1 MKLNISGKITQYFI
15 NSQLTVLL
23 MAATAVLGLFAL
35 VFTPREEN
43 PQIVVPAAN
52 VMVMLPGASAQE
64 VEELISKKLEAKLW
78 EIPGVEDVYSM
89 SMNSLAVVTVKF
101 HVGQDKERSIVKLY
115 DKIMSNMDL
124 TPPGA
129 SQPLVKPIDVDDVP
143 IVAITISGA
152 PGTGFDDAK
161 LKIVADHVLDELRKI
176 PGVGNTAVIG
186 GRSRQVRIT
195 LDPQRIAGHGLSPLQ
210 IMQSLNISNA
220 NLAAGDLEQGSKK
233 LAVEAGGFF
242 SSAAEVRNAVVGVAN
257 NKPIYLGDVADVTDG
272 VEETV
277 RLTRMAVVS
286 GHADHGDPQSAVQ
299 AAGELPAV
307 TIALA
312 KRQKLNAVQISNE
325 ILAKLDE
332 LKKTQ
337 IPSGINVT
345 ITRND
350 GKAANDAVNELVF
363 HLVVSIIVVIILL
376 FVTLG
381 WREAAIV
388 ALAIPL
394 TLFITLAI
402 GMVAGQTINRITL
415 FALILSL
422 GLLVD
427 DAIVVVENI
436 HRHYKLQQHSRLQG
450 AIMAVNE
457 IGMPTIL
464 ATLTVVLAFI
474 PMAFVTGM
482 MGPYMMPIPFNV
494 PVAMITSL
502 LVAFVVT
509 PWASYR
515 LMKTEQ
521 HGAAQPLEETRI
533 YRIYRSVLAP
543 LLESPLKRKFFLGVI
558 ALVFLVTMSF
568 PLFQWV
574 KFRMLPKA
582 NKNTF
587 LVSIDM
593 APGTVLENTDRVA
606 RAVGDYVR
614 RIPEVKDYETFVGT
628 GSVIDFN
635 GLLRGG
641 AFREASHFADI
652 RVNLHDK
659 EERKASSEKI
669 VLRIRQDIAR
679 IAQEHGAN
687 IKLVEDP
694 PGPPVRATVVA
705 EIYGPDLATQ
715 REIARDVRALFA
727 KTDQVVDIDDS
738 VKEKQDKYQFVVDKE
753 KASLAGISTEQIVHT
768 LRMSLAGMA
777 VSTLH
782 VPGSKNP
789 VAITLRLPKSDRT
802 GLADMD
808 KVFVTGPQGSQV
820 PLMSLIKV
828 VPAEMDRLIHHKN
841 LEPVTYVY
849 AEMGDRSQVYAVLD
863 MMKYHRNHPLPKGY
877 SIKWDG
883 EMKLTLDVFRDL
895 GAAMGV
901 ALIAIYLLLVGR
913 FRSFTIPVVIM
924 ASIPLSMIGIMPG
937 FAMTNVYFSA
947 TSMIGVIALA
957 GIVVRNSIVLL
968 EFIID
973 KKQEGVPLQQA
984 LIEAGAIRTR
994 PIVLTA
1000 AAAILGSAVIV
1011 TDPVWSGL
1019 ALALIFGMLASTAL
1033 TLVVIPVFYYIVEK
1047 KNWETVREAAD
1058 ETQQAEPDSI
1068 KLQTQDSPAHI

>member
-23 MAATAVLGLFAL
+23 MAATTILGLFAL
-35 VFTPREEN
+35 WFTPREEN

-52 VMVMLPGASAQE
+52 VMVMKPGASAKE
-64 VEELISKKLEAKLW
+64 IEELVSRPLQAKLW
-78 EIPGVEDVYSM
+78 EIPGVEDVYSL
-89 SMNSLAVVTVKF
+89 SMNSMAVVTVKF
-101 HVGQDKERSIVKLY
+101 YVGQDKERSLVKLY
-115 DKIMSNMDL
+115 DKLMSNMDFA
-124 TPPGA
+124 PAGA

-143 IVAITISGA
+143 IVAVTLSPKPGA
-152 PGTGFDDAK
+152 QYDDGQ
-161 LKIVADHVLDELRKI
+161 LRLVADHLLDDLRTI
-176 PGVGNTAVIG
+176 SGVGNTQVIG
-186 GRSRQVRIT
+186 GRSRQVRVT
-195 LDPQRIAGHGLSPLQ
+195 LDPLRIAGYGLSPLQ
-210 IMQSLNISNA
+210 IAQAITVSNK
-220 NLAAGDLEQGSKK
+220 NLMAGDLEQGNRK
-233 LAVEAGGFF
+233 LLLETGGFF
-242 SSAAEVRNAVVGVAN
+242 STAADVKNAVVGVSN
-257 NKPIYLGDVADVTDG
+257 GRPVYLGDVAQVTDG
-272 VEETV
+272 FEET
-277 RLTRMAVVS
+277 TRITRIGFSDAY
-286 GHADHGDPQSAVQ
+286 ADHAKIGNGS
-299 AAGELPAV
+299 ERPAV
-307 TIALA
+307 TVALA
-312 KRQKLNAVQISNE
+312 KRQKLNAVKISDQ
-325 ILAKLDE
+325 ILAKVEE
-332 LKKTQ
+332 LGKTK
-337 IPSGINVT
+337 IPPGIDLTV
-345 ITRND
+345 TRND
-350 GKAANDAVNELVF
+350 GKNANDAVNELVF
-363 HLVVSIIVVIILL
+363 HLAVSIVVVIILL
-376 FVTLG
+376 LITLG

-402 GMVAGQTINRITL
+402 GMIAGQTINRITL

-450 AIMAVNE
+450 AIQAVNE

-502 LVAFVVT
+502 FVAFIVT

-515 LMKTEQ
+515 LMKTDHAHERPE
-521 HGAAQPLEETRI
+521 PLEETKI
-533 YRIYRSVLAP
+533 YRIYRNILAP
-543 LLESPLKRKFFLGVI
+543 LLENSGKRRLFMGIVI
-558 ALVFLVTMSF
+558 GIFAVTMLF
-568 PLFQWV
+568 PLVQWV

-593 APGTVLENTDRVA
+593 PVGTALENTDRAA
-606 RAVGDYVR
+606 RAVGDYLR
-614 RIPEVKDYETFVGT
+614 RLPEVTDYETFVGT

-641 AFREASHFADI
+641 AFREASHYADI
-652 RVNLHDK
+652 RVNLLDK
-659 EERKASSEKI
+659 EERKAKSEDI
-669 VLRIRQDIAR
+669 VLRIRPDIAR
-679 IAQEHGAN
+679 LASQLGAN

-705 EIYGPDLATQ
+705 EIYGPDYNKQ
-715 REIARDVRALFA
+715 REIARDIKTLFG
-727 KTDQVVDIDDS
+727 KTAEVVDIDDS
-738 VKEKQDKYQFVVDKE
+738 VKETQEKYQLVVDKE
-753 KASLAGISTEQIVHT
+753 KAALAGVSTEQIVQT
-768 LRMSLAGMA
+768 LRMSVAGMA

-782 VPGSKNP
+782 RPESKNP
-789 VAITLRLPKSDRT
+789 IEIFFRLPKAERAGLSD
-802 GLADMD
+802 LE
-808 KVFVTGPQGSQV
+808 KVYVTGPQGNQV
-820 PLMSLIKV
+820 PLSALV
-828 VPAEMDRLIHHKN
+828 SPVSAETDRAIHHKN

-849 AEMGDRSQVYAVLD
+849 GEMGDRSQVYAVID
-863 MMKYHRNHPLPKGY
+863 MMRYLWKNPLPEGY
-877 SIKWDG
+877 RIKWDG

-913 FRSFTIPVVIM
+913 FRSFTIPIVIM
-924 ASIPLSMIGIMPG
+924 AAIPLSMIGIMPG
-937 FAMTNVYFSA
+937 FAATGVYFSA

-968 EFIID
+968 EFILD
-973 KKQEGVPLQQA
+973 KKHEGMPLKQA

-1000 AAAILGSAVIV
+1000 AAAIFGAAVIV
-1011 TDPVWSGL
+1011 ADPVWSGL

-1033 TLVVIPVFYYIVEK
+1033 TLIVIPLFYFMVERK
-1047 KNWETVREAAD
+1047 HWEAV
-1058 ETQQAEPDSI
+1058 
-1068 KLQTQDSPAHI
+1068 

>member
-1 MKLNISGKITQYFI
+1 M
-15 NSQLTVLL
+15 
-23 MAATAVLGLFAL
+23 
-35 VFTPREEN
+35 
-43 PQIVVPAAN
+43 
-52 VMVMLPGASAQE
+52 
-64 VEELISKKLEAKLW
+64 
-78 EIPGVEDVYSM
+78 
-89 SMNSLAVVTVKF
+89 AVVTVKF
-101 HVGQDKERSIVKLY
+101 YVGQDKERSLVKLY
-115 DKIMSNMDL
+115 DKLMSNMDFA
-124 TPPGA
+124 PPGA

-143 IVAITISGA
+143 IVAITLSGE
-152 PGTGFDDAK
+152 PGTSYDDAH
-161 LKIVADHVLDELRKI
+161 LRIVADHVLDELRKV
-176 PGVGNTAVIG
+176 PGVGNAVVIG
-186 GRSRQVRIT
+186 GRSRQVRVT
-195 LDPQRIAGHGLSPLQ
+195 LDPLRISGYGLSPLQ
-210 IMQSLNISNA
+210 IAGAINMSNA
-220 NLAAGDLEQGSKK
+220 NLLSGDLEQGSKK
-233 LAVEAGGFF
+233 LTLETGGFF
-242 SSAAEVRNAVVGVAN
+242 EKASDVKNAVVGVAN
-257 NKPIYLGDVADVTDG
+257 GKPVYLDDVAEVSDGFEETAKLTRIGTGISHAKHAG
-272 VEETV
+272 VE
-277 RLTRMAVVS
+277 
-286 GHADHGDPQSAVQ
+286 D
-299 AAGELPAV
+299 AGGNASLERPAV
-307 TIALA
+307 TVALA
-312 KRQKLNAVQISNE
+312 KRQKLNAVKISGQ

-337 IPSGINVT
+337 IPSGITVT
-345 ITRND
+345 VTRND
-350 GKAANDAVNELVF
+350 GKTANDAVNELVF

-394 TLFITLAI
+394 TLFITLAV

-464 ATLTVVLAFI
+464 ATFTVVLAFI

-494 PVAMITSL
+494 PAAMITSL
-502 LVAFVVT
+502 FVAFIVT

-515 LMKTEQ
+515 LMKADHHE
-521 HGAAQPLEETRI
+521 GNPPSLEETTI
-533 YRIYRSVLAP
+533 YRLYRKVLAP
-543 LLESPLKRKFFLGVI
+543 LLVNPAKRKMFLTI
-558 ALVFLVTMSF
+558 IFAVFLVTMSF

-593 APGTVLENTDRVA
+593 PAGTVIENTDRVA
-606 RAVGDYVR
+606 RAVGDYIR

-652 RVNLHDK
+652 RVNLIEK
-659 EERKASSEKI
+659 EERSISSEKL
-669 VLRIRQDIAR
+669 VLKIRPDIAKLGQ
-679 IAQEHGAN
+679 AYGAN

-705 EIYGPDLATQ
+705 EIYGPDYTKQ
-715 REIARDVRALFA
+715 REIAQDIKALFA

-738 VKEKQDKYQFVVDKE
+738 IKEKQDKYQLIVDKE
-753 KASLAGISTEQIVHT
+753 KAALTGVSTEQIVQT
-768 LRMSLAGMA
+768 LRLSVAGMA

-782 VPGSKNP
+782 RPEARNP
-789 VAITLRLPKSDRT
+789 VAIMLRLSKGDRT

-808 KVFVTGPQGSQV
+808 KVFLTSLQGSQV
-820 PLMSLIKV
+820 PLSSLVKI
-828 VPAEMDRLIHHKN
+828 VPSEMDKAIYHKN
-841 LEPVTYVY
+841 LKPVTYVY
-849 AEMGDRSQVYAVLD
+849 GEMGNRSQVYAVID
-863 MMKYHRNHPLPKGY
+863 MMKHLWKHPLPDGY
-877 SIKWDG
+877 TIKWDG

-913 FRSFTIPVVIM
+913 FRSFTLPVIIM

-937 FAMTNVYFSA
+937 FAMTGVYFSA

-968 EFIID
+968 EFILD
-973 KKQEGVPLQQA
+973 KKQEGMPLEQA
-984 LIEAGAIRTR
+984 LIEAGAIRLR

-1011 TDPVWSGL
+1011 SDPVWSGL

-1033 TLVVIPVFYYIVEK
+1033 TLMVIPVFYYVIEK
-1047 KNWETVREAAD
+1047 KDWETA
-1058 ETQQAEPDSI
+1058 
-1068 KLQTQDSPAHI
+1068 

>member
-1 MKLNISGKITQYFI
+1 MKLNISGRITQYFI

-23 MAATAVLGLFAL
+23 MSATALLGLFAL
-35 VFTPREEN
+35 WFTPREEN

-52 VMVMLPGASAQE
+52 VMVMLPGSSARE
-64 VEELISKKLEAKLW
+64 VEELVAKKLEAKLW
-78 EIPGVEDVYSM
+78 EIPGVEDVYSV
-89 SMNSLAVVTVKF
+89 SMNSMAVVTVKF
-101 HVGQDKERSIVKLY
+101 FVGQDKERSLVKLY
-115 DKIMSNMDL
+115 DKLMSNMDVA
-124 TPPGA
+124 PPGA

-143 IVAITISGA
+143 IVAITLSPAQGA
-152 PGTGFDDAK
+152 AYDDGQ
-161 LKIVADHVLDELRKI
+161 LRLVADHVLDELRKV
-176 PGVGNTAVIG
+176 PGVGNTTIIG

-195 LDPQRIAGHGLSPLQ
+195 LDPMRIAGYGLSPLQ
-210 IMQSLNISNA
+210 IAGAINVSNT
-220 NLAAGDLEQGSKK
+220 NLLSGDLEKGNTK
-233 LAVEAGGFF
+233 LTLETGGFF
-242 SSAAEVRNAVVGVAN
+242 ASADDVKNAVVGVAN
-257 NKPIYLGDVADVTDG
+257 GKPVYLGDVAEVKDAF
-272 VEETV
+272 EETTK
-277 RLTRMAVVS
+277 LTRIAFTEHHAKVS
-286 GHADHGDPQSAVQ
+286 GVSS
-299 AAGELPAV
+299 AGEVPAV
-307 TIALA
+307 TVALA
-312 KRQKLNAVQISNE
+312 KRQKLNAVKISGQ

-332 LKKTQ
+332 LKKSR
-337 IPSGINVT
+337 IPPGIDMTV
-345 ITRND
+345 TRND
-350 GKAANDAVNELVF
+350 GKTANDAVNELVF

-376 FVTLG
+376 YFTLG

-402 GMVAGQTINRITL
+402 GMLMGQTINRITL

-436 HRHYKLQQHSRLQG
+436 HRHYQLQQHSRLQG

-464 ATLTVVLAFI
+464 ATITVVLAFI

-502 LVAFVVT
+502 FVAFIVT

-515 LMKTEQ
+515 LMKGGNHEG
-521 HGAAQPLEETRI
+521 HNQPLEETKI
-533 YRIYRSVLAP
+533 YTMYRKVLGP
-543 LLESPLKRKFFLGVI
+543 LLENAGKRKVFMAVIGGVFVI
-558 ALVFLVTMSF
+558 TMLF
-568 PLFQWV
+568 PAVQWV

-593 APGTVLENTDRVA
+593 PAGTALESTDRVS
-606 RAVGDYVR
+606 RAVGDYLS
-614 RIPEVKDYETFVGT
+614 RIPEVKDYEAFVGT

-652 RVNLHDK
+652 RVNLLGK
-659 EERKASSEKI
+659 EERSRSSEKI
-669 VLRIRQDIAR
+669 VLAIRPDIAK
-679 IAQEHGAN
+679 IGQELGAN
-687 IKLVEDP
+687 VKLVEDP
-694 PGPPVRATVVA
+694 PGPPVRSTVVA
-705 EIYGPDLATQ
+705 EIYGPDYNKQ
-715 REIARDVRALFA
+715 REIAGGIRELFG
-727 KTDQVVDIDDS
+727 KTAEVVDIDDS
-738 VKEKQDKYQFVVDKE
+738 VKEKQDKYNLIVDKE
-753 KASLAGISTEQIVHT
+753 KAALAGISTEQIVQT
-768 LRMSLAGMA
+768 LRMSLSGMA

-782 VPGSKNP
+782 RPDAKSP
-789 VAITLRLPKSDRT
+789 VSIFLRLPKGERAGFSD
-802 GLADMD
+802 LD
-808 KVFVTGPQGSQV
+808 KVFVSGQQGNQV
-820 PLMSLIKV
+820 PLSSLVNV
-828 VPAEMDRLIHHKN
+828 VPSEMDKAVYHKN

-849 AEMGDRSQVYAVLD
+849 GEMGDRSQVYAVID
-863 MMKYHRNHPLPKGY
+863 MMKYLWKHPLPEGY
-877 SIKWDG
+877 KLKWDG

-924 ASIPLSMIGIMPG
+924 AAIPLSMIGIMPG
-937 FAMTNVYFSA
+937 FALTGVYFSA

-968 EFIID
+968 EFILD
-973 KKQEGVPLQQA
+973 KKQEGMPLSQA

-1033 TLVVIPVFYYIVEK
+1033 TLVVIPLFYYMVEK
-1047 KNWETVREAAD
+1047 KNWETA
-1058 ETQQAEPDSI
+1058 
-1068 KLQTQDSPAHI
+1068 

>member
-1 MKLNISGKITQYFI
+1 MNLTLYRVSCIVHHASRAFEGIIMKLNISGKITQYFI

-23 MAATAVLGLFAL
+23 MAATTVLGLFAL
-35 VFTPREEN
+35 WFTPREEN
-43 PQIVVPAAN
+43 PQIVIPAAN
-52 VMVMLPGASAQE
+52 VMVMMPGAGAKE
-64 VEELISKKLEAKLW
+64 VEELVSKRLEAKLW
-78 EIPGVEDVYSM
+78 EIPGVEDVYSV
-89 SMNSLAVVTVKF
+89 SMNSMAVATVKF
-101 HVGQDKERSIVKLY
+101 HVGQDKERSLVKLY
-115 DKIMSNMDL
+115 DKLMSNMDFA
-124 TPPGA
+124 PPGA

-143 IVAITISGA
+143 IVAITFSAA
-152 PGTGFDDAK
+152 PGTNYDDAQ
-161 LKIVADHVLDELRKI
+161 LRLVADRVLDELRKVN
-176 PGVGNTAVIG
+176 GVGNTTVIG
-186 GRSRQVRIT
+186 GRSRQIRVT
-195 LDPQRIAGHGLSPLQ
+195 LDPLRISGYGLSLLQIAGA
-210 IMQSLNISNA
+210 INVSNA
-220 NLAAGDLEQGSKK
+220 NLISGELEHGSKK
-233 LAVEAGGFF
+233 LTLETGGFF
-242 SSAAEVRNAVVGVAN
+242 ETAQEIRNAVVGVAN
-257 NKPIYLGDVADVTDG
+257 GKPVYLRDVADVTDG
-272 VEETV
+272 FEETIK
-277 RLTRMAVVS
+277 LTRITIKEHTRE
-286 GHADHGDPQSAVQ
+286 G
-299 AAGELPAV
+299 AATGAPAIVEQPAV

-312 KRQKLNAVQISNE
+312 KRQKLNAVKISNE
-325 ILAKLDE
+325 IIAKLDE
-332 LKKTQ
+332 LKKTR
-337 IPSGINVT
+337 IPPGVTTT

-350 GKAANDAVNELVF
+350 GKTANDAVNELVF
-363 HLVVSIIVVIILL
+363 HLVVSVAVVIILL
-376 FVTLG
+376 FFTLG

-394 TLFITLAI
+394 TLFITLAV

-450 AIMAVNE
+450 AILAVNE

-515 LMKTEQ
+515 LMKPDA
-521 HGAAQPLEETRI
+521 HGTVLQPLEETRSFRL
-533 YRIYRSVLAP
+533 YKKVLAP
-543 LLESPLKRKFFLGVI
+543 LLQNTAKRRVFLGII
-558 ALVFLVTMSF
+558 AAVFLFTMSF
-568 PLFQWV
+568 PVFQWV

-587 LVSIDM
+587 LVSVDM
-593 APGTVLENTDRVA
+593 PAGAMVESTDRVA
-606 RAVGDYVR
+606 RAIGDVVR

-628 GSVIDFN
+628 GSVMDFN

-641 AFREASHFADI
+641 AFREASHFADV
-652 RVNLHDK
+652 RVNLIDK
-659 EERKASSEKI
+659 EERKRSSEDI
-669 VLRIRQDIAR
+669 VFQLRPDITKL
-679 IAQEHGAN
+679 AQELGAN

-705 EIYGPDLATQ
+705 EIYGPDTAKQ
-715 REIARDVRALFA
+715 REIAAEIRALFA
-727 KTDQVVDIDDS
+727 RTDQVVDIDDS
-738 VKEKQDKYQFVVDKE
+738 VKEKQDKYKLVVDKE
-753 KASLAGISTEQIVHT
+753 KAALMGISTEQIVQT
-768 LRMSLAGMA
+768 LRLSVAGMA

-782 VPGSKNP
+782 SPSAKNP
-789 VAITLRLPKSDRT
+789 IAILLRLPRDDRSGLSD
-802 GLADMD
+802 LD
-808 KVFVTGPQGSQV
+808 KIYVASPQGNQV
-820 PLMSLIKV
+820 PLSSIVKI
-828 VPAEMDRLIHHKN
+828 VPAEMDKAVYHKN

-849 AEMGDRSQVYAVLD
+849 GEMGKRSQVYAVLD
-863 MMKYHRNHPLPKGY
+863 MMQYLWKHPLPKGY

-968 EFIID
+968 EFILD
-973 KKQEGVPLQQA
+973 KKQEGMPLEQA

-1019 ALALIFGMLASTAL
+1019 ALALIFGMLASTVL
-1033 TLVVIPVFYYIVEK
+1033 TLIVVPVFYYLIEK
-1047 KNWETVREAAD
+1047 RNWET
-1058 ETQQAEPDSI
+1058 
-1068 KLQTQDSPAHI
+1068 L

>member
-1 MKLNISGKITQYFI
+1 MKLNISGRITQYFI

-23 MAATAVLGLFAL
+23 MAATAILGLFAL

-52 VMVMLPGASAQE
+52 VMVMMPGARAQE
-64 VEELISKKLEAKLW
+64 VEELVSKRLESKLW
-78 EIPGVEDVYSM
+78 EIPGVEDVYSV
-89 SMNSLAVVTVKF
+89 SMNSLSVVTVKF
-101 HVGQDKERSIVKLY
+101 YVGQDKERSMVKLY
-115 DKIMSNMDL
+115 DKIMSNMDFA
-124 TPPGA
+124 PPGA

-143 IVAITISGA
+143 IVAVTFSPA
-152 PGTGFDDAK
+152 PGVTYNDAQ
-161 LKIVADHVLDELRKI
+161 LRLVADHVLDELRKV
-176 PGVGNTAVIG
+176 PGVGTTTVIG
-186 GRSRQVRIT
+186 GRSRQVSVT
-195 LDPQRIAGHGLSPLQ
+195 LDPMRIAGYGLSPLQ
-210 IMQSLNISNA
+210 IAQAINVSNA
-220 NLAAGDLEQGSKK
+220 NLMSGELEQGDRK
-233 LAVEAGGFF
+233 LSLETGGFF
-242 SSAAEVRNAVVGVAN
+242 STATDVKNAVVGVAN
-257 NKPIYLGDVADVTDG
+257 GKPVYLGDVADITDG
-272 VEETV
+272 FEETTK
-277 RLTRMAVVS
+277 LTRIAFGAAR
-286 GHADHGDPQSAVQ
+286 GHGSSHGSVQ
-299 AAGELPAV
+299 AASLQAGEHPAV
-307 TIALA
+307 TVALA
-312 KRQKLNAVQISNE
+312 KRQKLNAVKISDQ
-325 ILAKLDE
+325 ILAKLEE
-332 LKKTQ
+332 LKKSQ
-337 IPSGINVT
+337 VPPGINLTV
-345 ITRND
+345 TRND
-350 GKAANDAVNELVF
+350 GKTANDAVNELVF
-363 HLVVSIIVVIILL
+363 HLAVSIIVVIILL
-376 FVTLG
+376 YFALG
-381 WREAAIV
+381 WREAGIV

-402 GMVAGQTINRITL
+402 GMLFGQTINRITL

-436 HRHYKLQQHSRLQG
+436 HRHYQLQQHSRLQG
-450 AIMAVNE
+450 AILAVNE

-464 ATLTVVLAFI
+464 ATITVVLAFI

-494 PVAMITSL
+494 PVAMVTSL
-502 LVAFVVT
+502 FVAFIVT

-515 LMKTEQ
+515 LMKGED
-521 HGAAQPLEETRI
+521 HGGHSQPLEETKI
-533 YRIYRSVLAP
+533 YKAYKQVLGP
-543 LLESPLKRKFFLGVI
+543 LLENPGKRKLFMSIIIGVFMLTI
-558 ALVFLVTMSF
+558 TF
-568 PLFQWV
+568 PAVQWV

-593 APGTVLENTDRVA
+593 PAGTALENTDRVA
-606 RAVGDYVR
+606 RAVGDYLR
-614 RIPEVKDYETFVGT
+614 RIPEVKDYESFVGT

-652 RVNLHDK
+652 RVNLTDK
-659 EERKASSEKI
+659 EERSRSSEKL
-669 VLRIRQDIAR
+669 VLAIRPDIGKLANE
-679 IAQEHGAN
+679 QGAN

-705 EIYGPDLATQ
+705 EIYGPDYNKQ
-715 REIARDVRALFA
+715 REIAGDIRTLFA
-727 KTDQVVDIDDS
+727 KTAEVVDIDDS
-738 VKEKQDKYQFVVDKE
+738 VKEKQEKYQLVVDKE
-753 KASLAGISTEQIVHT
+753 KAALSGISTEQIVQT
-768 LRMSLAGMA
+768 MRMSVAGMA

-782 VPGSKNP
+782 KPEAKNP
-789 VAITLRLPKSDRT
+789 IAIFLRLPKGERAGLSD
-802 GLADMD
+802 LD
-808 KVFVTGPQGSQV
+808 KVFVSGPQGNQV
-820 PLMSLIKV
+820 PLSSLVKV
-828 VPAEMDRLIHHKN
+828 VTSEMDKAVYHKN

-849 AEMGDRSQVYAVLD
+849 GEIYAVID
-863 MMKYHRNHPLPKGY
+863 MMKHLWKHPLSEGY
-877 SIKWDG
+877 RIKWDG

-924 ASIPLSMIGIMPG
+924 AAIPLSMIGIMPG
-937 FAMTNVYFSA
+937 FAMTGVYFSA

-968 EFIID
+968 EFILD
-973 KKQEGVPLQQA
+973 KKHEGMPLVQA

-1033 TLVVIPVFYYIVEK
+1033 TLVVIPLFYYMIEK
-1047 KNWETVREAAD
+1047 KHWEAV
-1058 ETQQAEPDSI
+1058 
-1068 KLQTQDSPAHI
+1068 

>member
-23 MAATAVLGLFAL
+23 MAATAILGLFAL
-35 VFTPREEN
+35 WFTPREEN

-52 VMVMLPGASAQE
+52 VMVMMPGASAKE
-64 VEELISKKLEAKLW
+64 IEELVSKRLEAKLW
-78 EIPGVEDVYSM
+78 EIPGVEDVYSV
-89 SMNSLAVVTVKF
+89 SMNSMAVVTVKF
-101 HVGQDKERSIVKLY
+101 YVGQDKERSLVKLY
-115 DKIMSNMDL
+115 DKLMSNMDFA
-124 TPPGA
+124 PPGA

-143 IVAITISGA
+143 IVAITLSGE
-152 PGTGFDDAK
+152 PGTSYDDAH
-161 LKIVADHVLDELRKI
+161 LRIVADHVLDELRKV
-176 PGVGNTAVIG
+176 PGVGNAVVIG
-186 GRSRQVRIT
+186 GRSRQVRVT
-195 LDPQRIAGHGLSPLQ
+195 LDPLRISGYGLSPLQ
-210 IMQSLNISNA
+210 IAGAINMSNA
-220 NLAAGDLEQGSKK
+220 NLLSGDLEQGSKK
-233 LAVEAGGFF
+233 LTLETGGFF
-242 SSAAEVRNAVVGVAN
+242 EKASDVKNAVVGVAN
-257 NKPIYLGDVADVTDG
+257 GKPVYLDDVAEVSDGFEETAKLTRIGTGISHAKHAG
-272 VEETV
+272 VE
-277 RLTRMAVVS
+277 
-286 GHADHGDPQSAVQ
+286 D
-299 AAGELPAV
+299 AGGNASLERPAV
-307 TIALA
+307 TVALA
-312 KRQKLNAVQISNE
+312 KRQKLNAVKISGQ

-337 IPSGINVT
+337 IPSGITVT
-345 ITRND
+345 VTRND
-350 GKAANDAVNELVF
+350 GKTANDAVNELVF

-394 TLFITLAI
+394 TLFITLAV

-464 ATLTVVLAFI
+464 ATFTVVLAFI

-494 PVAMITSL
+494 PAAMITSL
-502 LVAFVVT
+502 FVAFIVT

-515 LMKTEQ
+515 LMKADHHE
-521 HGAAQPLEETRI
+521 GNPPSLEETTI
-533 YRIYRSVLAP
+533 YRLYRKVLAP
-543 LLESPLKRKFFLGVI
+543 LLVNPAKRKMFLTI
-558 ALVFLVTMSF
+558 IFAVFLVTMSF

-593 APGTVLENTDRVA
+593 PAGTVIENTDRVA
-606 RAVGDYVR
+606 RAVGDYIR

-652 RVNLHDK
+652 RVNLIEK
-659 EERKASSEKI
+659 EERSISSEKL
-669 VLRIRQDIAR
+669 VLKIRPDIAKLGQ
-679 IAQEHGAN
+679 AYGAN

-705 EIYGPDLATQ
+705 EIYGPDYTKQ
-715 REIARDVRALFA
+715 REIAQDIKALFA

-738 VKEKQDKYQFVVDKE
+738 IKEKQDKYQLIVDKE
-753 KASLAGISTEQIVHT
+753 KAALTGVSTEQIVQT
-768 LRMSLAGMA
+768 LRLSVAGMA

-782 VPGSKNP
+782 RPEARNP
-789 VAITLRLPKSDRT
+789 VAIMLRLSKGDRT

-808 KVFVTGPQGSQV
+808 KVFLTSLQGSQV
-820 PLMSLIKV
+820 PLSSLVKI
-828 VPAEMDRLIHHKN
+828 VPSEMDKAIYHKN
-841 LEPVTYVY
+841 LKPVTYVY
-849 AEMGDRSQVYAVLD
+849 GEMGNRSQVYAVID
-863 MMKYHRNHPLPKGY
+863 MMKHLWKHPLPDGY
-877 SIKWDG
+877 TIKWDG

-913 FRSFTIPVVIM
+913 FRSFTLPVIIM

-937 FAMTNVYFSA
+937 FAMTGVYFSA

-968 EFIID
+968 EFILD
-973 KKQEGVPLQQA
+973 KKQEGMPLEQA
-984 LIEAGAIRTR
+984 LIEAGAIRLR

-1011 TDPVWSGL
+1011 SDPVWSGL

-1033 TLVVIPVFYYIVEK
+1033 TLMVIPVFYYVIEK
-1047 KNWETVREAAD
+1047 KDWETA
-1058 ETQQAEPDSI
+1058 
-1068 KLQTQDSPAHI
+1068 

>member
-15 NSQLTVLL
+15 NSQITVLL
-23 MAATAVLGLFAL
+23 MAATAILGLFAL
-35 VFTPREEN
+35 WFTPREEN

-52 VMVMLPGASAQE
+52 VMVMLPGASAKE
-64 VEELISKKLEAKLW
+64 VEELISKRLEAKLW
-78 EIPGVEDVYSM
+78 EIPGVEDVYSV
-89 SMNSLAVVTVKF
+89 SMNSMSVVTVKF
-101 HVGQDKERSIVKLY
+101 FVGQDKERSFVKLY
-115 DKIMSNMDL
+115 DKLMSNMDFA
-124 TPPGA
+124 PPGT

-143 IVAITISGA
+143 IVAITLSGT
-152 PGTGFDDAK
+152 PGTNYDDAQ
-161 LKIVADHVLDELRKI
+161 LRLVADHVLDELRKV
-176 PGVGNTAVIG
+176 PGVGNSLVIG
-186 GRSRQVRIT
+186 GRSRQVRVTI
-195 LDPQRIAGHGLSPLQ
+195 DPLRISGYGLSPLQ
-210 IMQSLNISNA
+210 IAGAINASNA
-220 NLAAGDLEQGSKK
+220 NLLSGDLEQGSKK
-233 LAVEAGGFF
+233 LAIETGGFF
-242 SSAAEVRNAVVGVAN
+242 EKASDVKNAIVGVAN
-257 NKPIYLGDVADVTDG
+257 GRPVFLGDVADVSDG
-272 VEETV
+272 FEETV
-277 RLTRMAVVS
+277 KQTRIAFNGMHS
-286 GHADHGDPQSAVQ
+286 GHASANVNSDP
-299 AAGELPAV
+299 AGERPAV
-307 TIALA
+307 TVALA
-312 KRQKLNAVQISNE
+312 KRQKLNAVKISNQ

-337 IPSGINVT
+337 IPSGIAVT
-345 ITRND
+345 VTRND
-350 GKAANDAVNELVF
+350 GKTANDAVNELVF

-436 HRHYKLQQHSRLQG
+436 HRHYRLQQQSRLQG

-502 LVAFVVT
+502 FVAFVVT

-515 LMKTEQ
+515 LMKAD
-521 HGAAQPLEETRI
+521 HHAGNPPPLEETKI
-533 YRIYRSVLAP
+533 YQLYKKVLAP
-543 LLESPLKRKFFLGVI
+543 LLVNTKKRKAFLSIIMVI
-558 ALVFLVTMSF
+558 FVITMSF

-593 APGTVLENTDRVA
+593 PAGTVIENTDRVA
-606 RAVGDYVR
+606 RAVGGYLR
-614 RIPEVKDYETFVGT
+614 HIPEVKDYETFVGT
-628 GSVIDFN
+628 GSVMDFN

-652 RVNLHDK
+652 RVNLIDK
-659 EERKASSEKI
+659 GERSLSSEKI
-669 VLRIRQDIAR
+669 VLKIRPDIVEL
-679 IAQEHGAN
+679 AQEFGAN

-694 PGPPVRATVVA
+694 PGPPVRATVAA
-705 EIYGPDLATQ
+705 EIYGPDYNKQ
-715 REIARDVRALFA
+715 QEISQDIKALFT
-727 KTDQVVDIDDS
+727 KTEQVVDIDDS
-738 VKEKQDKYQFVVDKE
+738 VKEKQDKYQLIVDKE
-753 KASLAGISTEQIVHT
+753 KAALTGVSTEQIVQT
-768 LRMSLAGMA
+768 LRLSVGGMA

-782 VPGSKNP
+782 RQEAKNP
-789 VAITLRLPKSDRT
+789 VAIVLRLPKGDRT
-802 GLADMD
+802 GLSDMD
-808 KVFVTGPQGSQV
+808 KVYLSGPQGNQV
-820 PLMSLIKV
+820 PLSSLVKI
-828 VPAEMDRLIHHKN
+828 VPSEMDKAIYHKN
-841 LEPVTYVY
+841 LQPVTYVY
-849 AEMGDRSQVYAVLD
+849 GEMGRRSQVYAVID
-863 MMKYHRNHPLPKGY
+863 MMKHLWKHPLPEGY
-877 SIKWDG
+877 TVKWDG

-913 FRSFTIPVVIM
+913 FRSFTIPMIIM

-937 FAMTNVYFSA
+937 FAVAGVYFSA

-968 EFIID
+968 EFILD
-973 KKQEGVPLQQA
+973 KKQEGMPLEQA
-984 LIEAGAIRTR
+984 LIEAGAIRLR

-1011 TDPVWSGL
+1011 SDPVWSGL
-1019 ALALIFGMLASTAL
+1019 ALALIFGMLASTVL
-1033 TLVVIPVFYYIVEK
+1033 TLVVIPVFYYIIEK
-1047 KNWETVREAAD
+1047 KHWETA
-1058 ETQQAEPDSI
+1058 
-1068 KLQTQDSPAHI
+1068 

>member
-35 VFTPREEN
+35 WFTPREEN

-52 VMVMLPGASAQE
+52 VMVMMPGASAKE
-64 VEELISKKLEAKLW
+64 VEELVSKPLEAKLW
-78 EIPGVEDVYSM
+78 EIPGVEDVYSV
-89 SMNSLAVVTVKF
+89 SMNSMSLVTVKF
-101 HVGQDKERSIVKLY
+101 FVGQDKERSFVKLY
-115 DKIMSNMDL
+115 DKLMSNMDFA
-124 TPPGA
+124 PPGA

-143 IVAITISGA
+143 VVAITLSNG
-152 PGTGFDDAK
+152 PGGSYDDAR
-161 LKIVADHVLDELRKI
+161 LRLIADHVLDELRKV
-176 PGVGNTAVIG
+176 PGVGSTAVIG
-186 GRSRQVRIT
+186 GRVRQVRVT
-195 LDPQRIAGHGLSPLQ
+195 LDPLRISGYGLSPLQ
-210 IMQSLNISNA
+210 IAGVLNVSNA
-220 NLAAGDLEQGSKK
+220 NLLTGDLDSGGRK
-233 LAVEAGGFF
+233 LALETGGFF
-242 SSAAEVRNAVVGVAN
+242 EKSGDLKNAVVGVAN
-257 NKPIYLGDVADVTDG
+257 GKPVYLGDVADVDDAF
-272 VEETV
+272 EETV
-277 RLTRMAVVS
+277 KLTRIAFV
-286 GHADHGDPQSAVQ
+286 GGREKDRDAKLADQ
-299 AAGELPAV
+299 APGERPAV
-307 TIALA
+307 TVALA
-312 KRQKLNAVQISNE
+312 KRQKLNAVKISND

-337 IPSGINVT
+337 IPPGIDLTV
-345 ITRND
+345 TRND
-350 GKAANDAVNELVF
+350 GKTANDAVNELVF

-376 FVTLG
+376 FFTLG

-394 TLFITLAI
+394 TLFITLAV

-502 LVAFVVT
+502 FVAFIVT

-515 LMKTEQ
+515 LMKADH
-521 HGAAQPLEETRI
+521 HGAPPPLEETRI
-533 YRIYRSVLAP
+533 YRMYKSVLAP
-543 LLESPLKRKFFLGVI
+543 LLSNKGRRRVFLGVI
-558 ALVFLVTMSF
+558 AVVFLVTMSF

-593 APGTVLENTDRVA
+593 PAGTVIENTDRVA

-641 AFREASHFADI
+641 AFREASHFADV
-652 RVNLHDK
+652 RVNLVDK
-659 EERKASSEKI
+659 EDRPVSSEKI
-669 VLRIRQDIAR
+669 VLRMRPVIEKIAR
-679 IAQEHGAN
+679 EYGAN

-694 PGPPVRATVVA
+694 PGPPVRSTVVA
-705 EIYGPDLATQ
+705 EIYGPDYDKQ
-715 REIARDVRALFA
+715 REIAAGMRTLFA
-727 KTDQVVDIDDS
+727 RTDQVVDIDDS
-738 VKEKQDKYQFVVDKE
+738 VKEKQDKYRLIVDKE
-753 KASLAGISTEQIVHT
+753 KAALMGISTEQIVQT
-768 LRMSLAGMA
+768 LRLSVGGMA

-782 VPGSKNP
+782 VPSAKNSI
-789 VAITLRLPKSDRT
+789 AIMLRLPKGDRSN
-802 GLADMD
+802 LSDMD
-808 KVFVTGPQGSQV
+808 KVFLTGPQGNQAPLSSVVTIV
-820 PLMSLIKV
+820 PS
-828 VPAEMDRLIHHKN
+828 EMDKAVYHKN
-841 LEPVTYVY
+841 LQPVTYVY
-849 AEMGDRSQVYAVLD
+849 GEMGNRSQVYAVLD
-863 MMKYHRNHPLPKGY
+863 MIRHLWKQPLPQGY
-877 SIKWDG
+877 SVKWDG

-913 FRSFTIPVVIM
+913 FRSFTIPLVIM

-937 FAMTNVYFSA
+937 FAATGVYFSA

-968 EFIID
+968 EFILD
-973 KKQEGVPLQQA
+973 KKQEGMSIEQA

-1047 KNWETVREAAD
+1047 KHWEKA
-1058 ETQQAEPDSI
+1058 
-1068 KLQTQDSPAHI
+1068 

>member
-23 MAATAVLGLFAL
+23 MAATAILGLFAL
-35 VFTPREEN
+35 WFTPREEN
-43 PQIVVPAAN
+43 PQITVPAAN
-52 VMVMLPGASAQE
+52 VMVMMPGASAKE
-64 VEELISKKLEAKLW
+64 VEELVSKPLEAKLW
-78 EIPGVEDVYSM
+78 ELPGVEDVYSV
-89 SMNSLAVVTVKF
+89 SMNSMSVVTVKF
-101 HVGQDKERSIVKLY
+101 FVGQDKERSMVKLY
-115 DKIMSNMDL
+115 DKLMSNMDVA
-124 TPPGA
+124 PPGA

-143 IVAITISGA
+143 IVAITLSGA
-152 PGTGFDDAK
+152 AGTNYDDGQ
-161 LKIVADHVLDELRKI
+161 LRLVADHVLDELRKA
-176 PGVGNTAVIG
+176 PGVGNTSIIG
-186 GRSRQVRIT
+186 GRSRQVRVT
-195 LDPQRIAGHGLSPLQ
+195 VDPLRVAGYGLSPLQ
-210 IMQSLNISNA
+210 IAGALNMSNA
-220 NLAAGDLEQGSKK
+220 NLPSGDLESGSRK
-233 LAVEAGGFF
+233 LALETGGFF
-242 SSAAEVRNAVVGVAN
+242 SNANDVRNAVVGVAN
-257 NKPIYLGDVADVTDG
+257 GKPVYLGDVAEVADG
-272 VEETV
+272 FEETV
-277 RLTRMAVVS
+277 KLTRIAFT
-286 GHADHGDPQSAVQ
+286 GHEGNQHGGKSVGASED
-299 AAGELPAV
+299 ERPAV

-312 KRQKLNAVQISNE
+312 KRQKLNAVTISNE

-337 IPSGINVT
+337 IPSGVT
-345 ITRND
+345 VTVTRND
-350 GKAANDAVNELVF
+350 GKTANDAVNELVF
-363 HLVVSIIVVIILL
+363 HLVVSIIVVIVLL
-376 FVTLG
+376 FLTLG

-394 TLFITLAI
+394 TLFITLAV
-402 GMVAGQTINRITL
+402 GMVLGQTINRITL

-450 AIMAVNE
+450 AILAVNE

-515 LMKTEQ
+515 LMKTD
-521 HGAAQPLEETRI
+521 HHTAPPSLEETKI
-533 YRIYRSVLAP
+533 YQIYKKILAP
-543 LLESPLKRKFFLGVI
+543 LLSNAPKRKAFLAVI
-558 ALVFLVTMSF
+558 AVVFLITMSF
-568 PLFQWV
+568 PVFQWV

-593 APGTVLENTDRVA
+593 PPGTVIENTDHVA
-606 RAVGDYVR
+606 RAVGDYIR

-628 GSVIDFN
+628 GSVMDFN

-641 AFREASHFADI
+641 AFREASHFADV
-652 RVNLHDK
+652 RVNLIDK
-659 EERKASSEKI
+659 EERSRSSEKI
-669 VLRIRQDIAR
+669 VLKIRPDI
-679 IAQEHGAN
+679 EKLGKEYGAN

-705 EIYGPDLATQ
+705 EIYGPDYDKQ
-715 REIARDVRALFA
+715 REIAGDIKTLFA

-738 VKEKQDKYQFVVDKE
+738 VKERQDKYRLIVDKE
-753 KASLAGISTEQIVHT
+753 KAALMGVSTEQIART
-768 LRMSLAGMA
+768 LRLSVSGMA

-782 VPGSKNP
+782 RPEAKTP
-789 VAITLRLPKSDRT
+789 IAIMLRLPKGDRT

-808 KVFVTGPQGSQV
+808 KVYLTSPQGSQV
-820 PLMSLIKV
+820 PLSSIVKIA
-828 VPAEMDRLIHHKN
+828 PSEMDKAVYHKN
-841 LEPVTYVY
+841 LQPVTYVY
-849 AEMGDRSQVYAVLD
+849 GEMGDRSQVYAVLD
-863 MMKYHRNHPLPKGY
+863 MMRHLWKHPLPEGY

-924 ASIPLSMIGIMPG
+924 AAIPLSMIGIMPG

-968 EFIID
+968 EFILD
-973 KKQEGVPLQQA
+973 KKQEGMPLEQA

-1047 KNWETVREAAD
+1047 KNWETA
-1058 ETQQAEPDSI
+1058 
-1068 KLQTQDSPAHI
+1068 

>member
-23 MAATAVLGLFAL
+23 MAATTVLGLFAL
-35 VFTPREEN
+35 WFTPREEN

-52 VMVMLPGASAQE
+52 VMVSLPGAGAKE

-78 EIPGVEDVYSM
+78 EIPGVEDVYSV
-89 SMNSLAVVTVKF
+89 SMNSLSVVTVKF
-101 HVGQDKERSIVKLY
+101 YVGQDKERSLVKLY
-115 DKIMSNMDL
+115 DKLMSNMDFA
-124 TPPGA
+124 PPGA

-143 IVAITISGA
+143 IVAITFSAA
-152 PGTGFDDAK
+152 PGSTYDDAQ
-161 LKIVADHVLDELRKI
+161 LRLVAEHSLDELRKV
-176 PGVGNTAVIG
+176 PGVGNTVIIG
-186 GRSRQVRIT
+186 GRSRQVRVV
-195 LDPQRIAGHGLSPLQ
+195 LDPLRASGYGLSVLQIAGA
-210 IMQSLNISNA
+210 ITVSNA
-220 NLAAGDLEQGSKK
+220 NLISGDLEQGSKK
-233 LAVEAGGFF
+233 MTLETGGFF
-242 SSAAEVRNAVVGVAN
+242 GSANELKNAVVGVAN
-257 NKPIYLGDVADVTDG
+257 NKPVYLGDVAEVTDG
-272 VEETV
+272 FEETIK
-277 RLTRMAVVS
+277 LTRIAF
-286 GHADHGDPQSAVQ
+286 GTHAHDGL
-299 AAGELPAV
+299 AAPSDGAERPAV
-307 TIALA
+307 TVALA
-312 KRQKLNAVQISNE
+312 KRQKLNAVQISGA
-325 ILAKLDE
+325 ILARLDE
-332 LKKTQ
+332 LKKNVV
-337 IPSGINVT
+337 PAGISVT
-345 ITRND
+345 VTRND
-350 GKAANDAVNELVF
+350 GKTANDAVNELVF
-363 HLVVSIIVVIILL
+363 HLVVSILVVLVLL
-376 FVTLG
+376 FFTLG

-394 TLFITLAI
+394 TLFLTLAI

-436 HRHYKLQQHSRLQG
+436 HRHYKLQQHSRLQA

-494 PVAMITSL
+494 PVAMIVSL
-502 LVAFVVT
+502 VVAFVVT

-515 LMKTEQ
+515 LMKADHHEE
-521 HGAAQPLEETRI
+521 APLPLEETRS
-533 YRIYRSVLAP
+533 YLLYKKVLAP
-543 LLESPLKRKFFLGVI
+543 LLVSARKRKIFLGVI
-558 ALVFLVTMSF
+558 LAVFVIAMTF
-568 PLFQWV
+568 PLFQMV

-593 APGTVLENTDRVA
+593 PAGTVIENTDRVA
-606 RAVGDYVR
+606 RAVGDQLKR
-614 RIPEVKDYETFVGT
+614 LPEVKDYETFVGT
-628 GSVIDFN
+628 GSVMDFN

-641 AFREASHFADI
+641 AFREASHFADV
-652 RVNLHDK
+652 RVNLIDK
-659 EERKASSEKI
+659 EERKTSSEKL
-669 VLRIRQDIAR
+669 VLKLRPAIAKLG
-679 IAQEHGAN
+679 QEYGAN

-705 EIYGPDLATQ
+705 EIYGPDYARQ
-715 REIARDVRALFA
+715 RELAADIRALFA
-727 KTDQVVDIDDS
+727 KTSEVVDIDDS
-738 VKEKQDKYQFVVDKE
+738 VKEKQNKYQLIVNKE
-753 KASLAGISTEQIVHT
+753 KAALMGISTEQIVQT
-768 LRMSLAGMA
+768 LRISVAGMA

-782 VPGSKNP
+782 QPTSKDP
-789 VAITLRLPKSDRT
+789 VAILLRLSKSDRT

-808 KVFVTGPQGSQV
+808 KVFLSSPQGSQV
-820 PLMSLIKV
+820 PLSSLVTV
-828 VPAEMDRLIHHKN
+828 VPAEMDKAVHHKN

-863 MMKYHRNHPLPKGY
+863 MMRYLWKHPVPDGY
-877 SIKWDG
+877 TIKWDG

-913 FRSFTIPVVIM
+913 FRSFTIPLVIM

-968 EFIID
+968 EFILD
-973 KKQEGVPLQQA
+973 KKREGLPLEQA
-984 LIEAGAIRTR
+984 LIEAGAIRFR

-1033 TLVVIPVFYYIVEK
+1033 TLVVVPLFYYMMEK
-1047 KNWETVREAAD
+1047 KHWET
-1058 ETQQAEPDSI
+1058 S
-1068 KLQTQDSPAHI
+1068 

>member
-35 VFTPREEN
+35 AFTPREEN
-43 PQIVVPAAN
+43 PQITVPAAN
-52 VMVMLPGASAQE
+52 VMVIMPGAAAKE
-64 VEELISKKLEAKLW
+64 VEELVSKPLQAKLW
-78 EIPGVEDVYSM
+78 EIPGVEDVYSV
-89 SMNSLAVVTVKF
+89 SMNSMSVVTVKF
-101 HVGQDKERSIVKLY
+101 YVGRDKERSLVKLY
-115 DKIMSNMDL
+115 DKLMSNRDFA
-124 TPPGA
+124 PPGA

-143 IVAITISGA
+143 IVSVALSA
-152 PGTGFDDAK
+152 SPGTGYDDAR
-161 LKIVADHVLDELRKI
+161 LRLVADNVLDELRKV
-176 PGVGNTAVIG
+176 PGVGNAVVIG
-186 GRSRQVRIT
+186 GRSRQVRVT
-195 LDPQRIAGHGLSPLQ
+195 LDPQRIAGYGLSPLAIVQ
-210 IMQSLNISNA
+210 AITVSNA
-220 NLAAGDLEQGSKK
+220 NLLSGDLDTGTTK
-233 LAVEAGGFF
+233 LMLETGGFF
-242 SSAAEVRNAVVGVAN
+242 AKAGDVRNAVVGDAN
-257 NKPIYLGDVADVTDG
+257 GKPVYLGDVAEVVDG
-272 VEETV
+272 FEETV
-277 RLTRMAVVS
+277 KLTRIAFGKAH
-286 GHADHGDPQSAVQ
+286 GHGGDREEVQ
-299 AAGELPAV
+299 AGLDQSVELPAV
-307 TIALA
+307 TVALA
-312 KRQKLNAVQISNE
+312 KRQKLNAVKISDQ

-337 IPSGINVT
+337 MPPGINVT

-350 GKAANDAVNELVF
+350 GKTANDAVNELVF

-376 FVTLG
+376 FITLG

-436 HRHYKLQQHSRLQG
+436 HRHYRLQQHSRLQG
-450 AIMAVNE
+450 AILAVNE

-464 ATLTVVLAFI
+464 ATFTVVLAFI

-502 LVAFVVT
+502 FVAFIVT

-515 LMKTEQ
+515 LMSGEQ
-521 HGAAQPLEETRI
+521 HAGHAQPLEETKI
-533 YRIYRSVLAP
+533 YRIYKSILGP
-543 LLESPLKRKFFLGVI
+543 LLEHSRKRK
-558 ALVFLVTMSF
+558 LVMGIVAAVFVFTMLF
-568 PLFQWV
+568 PLAQWV

-593 APGTVLENTDRVA
+593 PAGTALENTDRA
-606 RAVGDYVR
+606 TRAVGDYLR
-614 RIPEVKDYETFVGT
+614 RIPEVKDYESFVGT

-641 AFREASHFADI
+641 AFREQSHFADV
-652 RVNLHDK
+652 RVNFVDK
-659 EERKASSEKI
+659 EERKLTSEKL
-669 VLRIRQDIAR
+669 VLKIRPDIEKLGR
-679 IAQEHGAN
+679 EHGAN

-705 EIYGPDLATQ
+705 EIYGPDYAKQ
-715 REIARDVRALFA
+715 REIAGYVKALFA
-727 KTDQVVDIDDS
+727 KEDQVVDIDDS
-738 VKEKQDKYQFVVDKE
+738 VKEKQEKYQLIVDKE
-753 KASLAGISTEQIVHT
+753 KAALAGVSTEQIVQT
-768 LRMSLAGMA
+768 LRMSVAGMA

-782 VPGSKNP
+782 VPSAKSP
-789 VAITLRLPKSDRT
+789 VAIFFRLPKGERS
-802 GLADMD
+802 GLSDMD
-808 KVFVTGPQGSQV
+808 KVYVTGPQGNQV
-820 PLMSLIKV
+820 PLSSLV
-828 VPAEMDRLIHHKN
+828 TAVPSEMDRAIYHKN
-841 LEPVTYVY
+841 MEPVTYVY
-849 AEMGDRSQVYAVLD
+849 GEMGARSQVYAVLG
-863 MMKYHRNHPLPKGY
+863 MMRWLWKHPLPEGY
-877 SIKWDG
+877 KVKWDG

-924 ASIPLSMIGIMPG
+924 AAIPLSMIGIMPG
-937 FAMTNVYFSA
+937 FAMTGVYFSA

-968 EFIID
+968 EFILD
-973 KKQEGVPLQQA
+973 KKNEGMPLVQA

-1033 TLVVIPVFYYIVEK
+1033 TLVVIPVFYYMVEK
-1047 KNWETVREAAD
+1047 RNWENV
-1058 ETQQAEPDSI
+1058 
-1068 KLQTQDSPAHI
+1068 

>member
-23 MAATAVLGLFAL
+23 MAATVVLGLFAL
-35 VFTPREEN
+35 IFTPREEN

-52 VMVMLPGASAQE
+52 VMVMLPGASAKE
-64 VEELISKKLEAKLW
+64 VEELVSKKLEAKLW
-78 EIPGVEDVYSM
+78 EIPGVEDVYSV

-101 HVGQDKERSIVKLY
+101 HVGQDKERSLVKLY
-115 DKIMSNMDL
+115 DKIMSNMDVA
-124 TPPGA
+124 PPGA

-143 IVAITISGA
+143 IVAITLSPA
-152 PGTGFDDAK
+152 PGASYDDAQ
-161 LKIVADHVLDELRKI
+161 LRLVADHVLDELRKV
-176 PGVGNTAVIG
+176 PGVGATTVIG
-186 GRSRQVRIT
+186 GRGRQVRVT
-195 LDPQRIAGHGLSPLQ
+195 LDPMRIAGYGLTPLQ
-210 IMQSLNISNA
+210 IAGALNISNA
-220 NLAAGDLEQGSKK
+220 NVLAGDLEQGNRKMT
-233 LAVEAGGFF
+233 LETGGFF
-242 SSAAEVRNAVVGVAN
+242 ATGAEVRSAVVGVAN
-257 NKPIYLGDVADVTDG
+257 GKPVYLGDVAEVIDG
-272 VEETV
+272 FEETSK
-277 RLTRMAVVS
+277 LTRIAFGT
-286 GHADHGDPQSAVQ
+286 GHEHAGGRAEGAAALSP
-299 AAGELPAV
+299 AGELPAV
-307 TIALA
+307 TVALA
-312 KRQKLNAVQISNE
+312 KRQKLNAVKISDQV
-325 ILAKLDE
+325 LAKLDE
-332 LKKTQ
+332 LKRTQ
-337 IPSGINVT
+337 IPPGIGVT

-350 GKAANDAVNELVF
+350 GKTANDAVNELVF
-363 HLVVSIIVVIILL
+363 HLIVSILVVIVLL
-376 FVTLG
+376 YFTLG

-436 HRHYKLQQHSRLQG
+436 HRHYQLQQHSRLQG
-450 AIMAVNE
+450 AILAVNE

-464 ATLTVVLAFI
+464 ATITVVLAFI

-482 MGPYMMPIPFNV
+482 MGSYMMPIPFNV

-502 LVAFVVT
+502 FVAFIVT

-515 LMKTEQ
+515 LMKGDG
-521 HGAAQPLEETRI
+521 HDKPSQPLEETKI
-533 YRIYRSVLAP
+533 YILYKKVLGP
-543 LLESPLKRKFFLGVI
+543 LLESPRKRKVFMAVI
-558 ALVFLVTMSF
+558 GGVFLITMLF
-568 PLFQWV
+568 PAFQWV

-593 APGTVLENTDRVA
+593 PAGTALESTDRVA
-606 RAVGDYVR
+606 RAVGDRLR

-641 AFREASHFADI
+641 AFREESHFADV
-652 RVNLHDK
+652 RVNLIDK
-659 EERKASSEKI
+659 EERKRSSEEL
-669 VLRIRQDIAR
+669 VLSLRPEISLLAK
-679 IAQEHGAN
+679 ELGAN

-705 EIYGPDLATQ
+705 EITGPDYAKQ
-715 REIARDVRALFA
+715 REIAAQVRELFA
-727 KTDQVVDIDDS
+727 KTAEVVDIDDS
-738 VKEKQDKYQFVVDKE
+738 VKEKQEKYQLIVDKE
-753 KASLAGISTEQIVHT
+753 KAALAGVSTEQIVQT
-768 LRMSLAGMA
+768 LRMSVAGMA

-782 VPGSKNP
+782 RPDAKSP
-789 VAITLRLPKSDRT
+789 VSIFLRLPKAERSGLSD
-802 GLADMD
+802 LD
-808 KVFVTGPQGSQV
+808 KVFVAGPQGNQV
-820 PLMSLIKV
+820 PLSSLV
-828 VPAEMDRLIHHKN
+828 RTVRVEMDKAIHHKN

-849 AEMGDRSQVYAVLD
+849 AEMGDRSQVYAVID
-863 MMKYHRNHPLPKGY
+863 MMKHLWKHPLPEGY
-877 SIKWDG
+877 KIKWDG

-924 ASIPLSMIGIMPG
+924 AAIPLSMIGIMPG
-937 FAMTNVYFSA
+937 FAMTGVYFSA

-968 EFIID
+968 EFILD
-973 KKQEGVPLQQA
+973 KKNEGMPLGKA

-1033 TLVVIPVFYYIVEK
+1033 TLVVIPLFYYMVEK
-1047 KNWETVREAAD
+1047 KNWEAV
-1058 ETQQAEPDSI
+1058 
-1068 KLQTQDSPAHI
+1068 

>member
-23 MAATAVLGLFAL
+23 MAATALLGLFAL
-35 VFTPREEN
+35 TFTPREEN
-43 PQIVVPAAN
+43 PQITVPAAN
-52 VMVMLPGASAQE
+52 VMVMLPGASAGE
-64 VEELISKKLEAKLW
+64 VEEMVAKRLESKLW
-78 EIPGVEDVYSM
+78 EIPGVEDVYSV
-89 SMNSLAVVTVKF
+89 SMNSMAVVTVKF
-101 HVGQDKERSIVKLY
+101 FVGQDKERSLVKLY
-115 DKIMSNMDL
+115 DKIMSNMDYS
-124 TPPGA
+124 PPGA

-143 IVAITISGA
+143 IVAVTLSPTAGS
-152 PGTGFDDAK
+152 PYDDAQ
-161 LKIVADHVLDELRKI
+161 LRTIADHLMDELRKV
-176 PGVGNTAVIG
+176 PGVGATTVIG

-195 LDPQRIAGHGLSPLQ
+195 LDPLRIAGYGLSTLQ
-210 IMQSLNISNA
+210 IAGALSVSNA
-220 NLAAGDLEQGSKK
+220 NLLSGELEAGSRK
-233 LAVEAGGFF
+233 LMIETGGFF
-242 SSAAEVRNAVVGVAN
+242 TTAAEVRSAVVGVAN
-257 NKPIYLGDVADVTDG
+257 GKPVTLGDVAEVSDG
-272 VEETV
+272 FEETA
-277 RLTRMAVVS
+277 RLTRISFGS
-286 GHADHGDPQSAVQ
+286 GQDEKHAEARHALPLQDNANI
-299 AAGELPAV
+299 AGSEAPAV
-307 TIALA
+307 TLALA
-312 KRQKLNAVQISNE
+312 KRQKLNAVKISNA

-337 IPSGINVT
+337 VPPGIAVT
-345 ITRND
+345 VTRND
-350 GKAANDAVNELVF
+350 GKTANDAVNELVF
-363 HLVVSIIVVIILL
+363 HLIVSIIVVIVLL
-376 FVTLG
+376 YFTLG

-436 HRHYKLQQHSRLQG
+436 HRHYQVQQQSRLQG
-450 AIMAVNE
+450 AILAVNE

-464 ATLTVVLAFI
+464 ATFTVVLAFI

-494 PVAMITSL
+494 PVAMVTSL
-502 LVAFVVT
+502 FVAFIVT

-515 LMKTEQ
+515 LMRGDT
-521 HGAAQPLEETRI
+521 HGHAAQPLEETKI
-533 YRIYRSVLAP
+533 YRTYKKILGP
-543 LLESPLKRKFFLGVI
+543 LLENSRKRK
-558 ALVFLVTMSF
+558 VFMGIVMGAFIITMLF
-568 PLFQWV
+568 PLVQWV

-593 APGTVLENTDRVA
+593 PLGTALEGTDRVA
-606 RAVGDYVR
+606 RAVGER
-614 RIPEVKDYETFVGT
+614 LRSLPELKDYETFVGT
-628 GSVIDFN
+628 GSVMDFN

-641 AFREASHFADI
+641 AFREQSHFADI
-652 RVNLHDK
+652 RVNLVDK
-659 EERKASSEKI
+659 EERKRKSEDI
-669 VLRIRQDIAR
+669 VLALRPEIAKL
-679 IAQEHGAN
+679 AKDYGAN

-705 EIYGPDLATQ
+705 EITGPDYAKQ
-715 REIARDVRALFA
+715 REIARDIKALFA
-727 KTDQVVDIDDS
+727 RTDQVVDIDDS
-738 VKEKQDKYQFVVDKE
+738 VKESQEKYQLVVDKE
-753 KASLAGISTEQIVHT
+753 KAARAGISTEQIVQT
-768 LRMSLAGMA
+768 LRMSVSGMA

-782 VPGSKNP
+782 APSARNP
-789 VAITLRLPKSDRT
+789 IGIFLRLPKGDRS
-802 GLADMD
+802 GLADLD
-808 KVFVTGPQGSQV
+808 RVYVAGPQGNQV
-820 PLMSLIKV
+820 PLSSLV
-828 VPAEMDRLIHHKN
+828 TAETTETDKTIYHKN

-849 AEMGDRSQVYAVLD
+849 GEMGDRSQVYAVID
-863 MMKYHRNHPLPKGY
+863 MMRWLWKHPLPEGY
-877 SIKWDG
+877 HVKWDG

-924 ASIPLSMIGIMPG
+924 AAIPLSMIGIMPG
-937 FAMTNVYFSA
+937 FALTGVYFSA

-968 EFIID
+968 EFILD
-973 KKQEGVPLQQA
+973 KKEEGMPLAQA
-984 LIEAGAIRTR
+984 LIEAGAVRTR

-1000 AAAILGSAVIV
+1000 AAAILGSMVIV

-1033 TLVVIPVFYYIVEK
+1033 TLVVIPLFYYMLEK
-1047 KNWETVREAAD
+1047 RHWEA
-1058 ETQQAEPDSI
+1058 S
-1068 KLQTQDSPAHI
+1068 

>member
-35 VFTPREEN
+35 WFTPREEN
-43 PQIVVPAAN
+43 PQITVPAAN
-52 VMVMLPGASAQE
+52 VMVQMPGASAKE
-64 VEELISKKLEAKLW
+64 VEEIISKPLEAKLW
-78 EIPGVEDVYSM
+78 EIPGVEDVYSV
-89 SMNSLAVVTVKF
+89 SMNSLSVVTVKF
-101 HVGQDKERSIVKLY
+101 YVGQDKERSMVKLY
-115 DKIMSNMDL
+115 DKIMSNMDIA
-124 TPPGA
+124 PPGA

-143 IVAITISGA
+143 IVAITLSAG
-152 PGTGFDDAK
+152 PGTDYNDGQ
-161 LKIVADHVLDELRKI
+161 LRLVADHVLDELRKS
-176 PGVGNTAVIG
+176 PGVGNTVIIG
-186 GRSRQVRIT
+186 GRNSQIRVT
-195 LDPQRIAGHGLSPLQ
+195 LDPLRIAGFGLSPLQ
-210 IMQSLNISNA
+210 IAGAINASNA
-220 NLAAGDLEQGSKK
+220 NLISGDLETGDKK
-233 LAVEAGGFF
+233 LALEAGGFF
-242 SSAAEVRNAVVGVAN
+242 DRAGDLKNVVVGVSN
-257 NKPIYLGDVADVTDG
+257 NKPVYLGDVAEVIDG
-272 VEETV
+272 FEETV
-277 RLTRMAVVS
+277 KVTRIAFNRS
-286 GHADHGDPQSAVQ
+286 HEEHLGKAGSA
-299 AAGELPAV
+299 AMIASSERPAV

-312 KRQKLNAVQISNE
+312 KRQKLNAVKISNE
-325 ILAKLDE
+325 ILSRLAV

-337 IPSGINVT
+337 IPSGIEVT
-345 ITRND
+345 VTRND
-350 GKAANDAVNELVF
+350 GKTANDAVNELVF
-363 HLVVSIIVVIILL
+363 HLMVSIIVVIVLLL
-376 FVTLG
+376 FTLG

-394 TLFITLAI
+394 TLFITLSI

-436 HRHYKLQQHSRLQG
+436 HRHYKLQQNSRLQG
-450 AIMAVNE
+450 AILAVNE

-502 LVAFVVT
+502 LVAFIVT

-515 LMKTEQ
+515 IMKADH
-521 HGAAQPLEETRI
+521 HGMPPSLEKTKI
-533 YRIYRSVLAP
+533 YRLYKKILEP
-543 LLESPLKRKFFLGVI
+543 LLMNPGRRK
-558 ALVFLVTMSF
+558 VFIVAILAVFVVAMSF
-568 PLFQWV
+568 PLLQWV

-582 NKNTF
+582 NKNSF
-587 LVSIDM
+587 LVTIDM
-593 APGTVLENTDRVA
+593 PPGTVIEDTDRVA

-614 RIPEVKDYETFVGT
+614 RIPEVRDYETFVGT
-628 GSVIDFN
+628 GSVMDFN

-641 AFREASHFADI
+641 AFREASHFADL
-652 RVNLHDK
+652 RVNLVDK
-659 EERKASSEKI
+659 KERSLSSSDLVLKI
-669 VLRIRQDIAR
+669 RPAIEDIGR
-679 IAQEHGAN
+679 TYGAN

-705 EIYGPDLATQ
+705 EIYGPYYNKQ
-715 REIARDVRALFA
+715 REIADNIKTLFS

-738 VKEKQDKYQFVVDKE
+738 AKEKQNKYKLIVDKE
-753 KASLAGISTEQIVHT
+753 KAALSGISTEQIVQT
-768 LRMSLAGMA
+768 LRISVAGMA

-782 VPGSKNP
+782 RPEAKTP
-789 VAITLRLPKSDRT
+789 VAIMLRLPKNDRSGLSD
-802 GLADMD
+802 LD
-808 KVFVTGPQGSQV
+808 KVYLTSPKGNQV
-820 PLMSLIKV
+820 PLSSLVKI
-828 VPAEMDRLIHHKN
+828 VPSEMDRAIYHKD
-841 LEPVTYVY
+841 LQPVTYVY
-849 AEMGDRSQVYAVLD
+849 GEMGSRSQVYAVID
-863 MMKYHRNHPLPKGY
+863 MMRFLWKHPLPDGY
-877 SIKWDG
+877 ALKWDG

-913 FRSFTIPVVIM
+913 FRSFIIPMIIM

-937 FAMTNVYFSA
+937 FALTGVYFSA

-968 EFIID
+968 EFILD
-973 KKQEGVPLQQA
+973 KKQEGMPLEQA

-1019 ALALIFGMLASTAL
+1019 ALALIFGMLASTVL
-1033 TLVVIPVFYYIVEK
+1033 TLIVIPLFYYMTQK
-1047 KNWETVREAAD
+1047 KNWEAV
-1058 ETQQAEPDSI
+1058 
-1068 KLQTQDSPAHI
+1068 